1 MSTVDAA
8 SQAAE
13 RAQELRRLIE
23 HHNELYYRRDTPEVG
38 DTEYDELLNELRSIE
53 ADFPE
58 LQTPESPTQVV
69 GAAPLEGF
77 KQVEHPMQM
86 YSLANARNEDEL
98 IAWEQRLRN
107 RLEKEGIPEAEF
119 EFVTEAKIDGL
130 AISLIF
136 ENGEF
141 VRGATRGNGLIG
153 EDVTANLRTI
163 KELPKRLSGDVD
175 APAMIEV
182 RGEVYIRRAE
192 FHALNERRAEAGEP
206 TYANPRNFAAGSIR
220 QQDPALA
227 AARPLAL
234 WIYGTGAVDGLTFK
248 SHSEAL
254 DWLQRA
260 GFPINAFTRQHSI
273 EEVIAECR
281 SWEERREDLDYQI
294 DGAVVKLDQ
303 TELMRRAGVAGRE
316 PRGAI
321 AWKFAPIEQRSTL
334 RAVKWNVG
342 RTGHMV
348 PFGEID
354 AVEVGGVTVR
364 VATLHN
370 EEDLI
375 AKDIRENDEVVVT
388 RAGDVIPRIVGPTAE
403 AVKRKG
409 RADPPHPPAK
419 CPACDTETIK
429 PEGGVWTI
437 CPNRGGCPGQR
448 FQAFK
453 HFVHRGAMDIDG
465 LGEKQ
470 VMRFLE
476 LGWLSD
482 LADIY
487 ENIDQAKL
495 AELEG
500 WGPQSAAKLMQA
512 IERSKQQPFSRVLYA
527 IGLPGIGAVNARALA
542 QRFGSIEALLAA
554 TPEQVSETSGIGPVL
569 AATLAEYLD
578 QPAMLGTI
586 DRLRV
591 AGLQFA
597 GESPGSVEGPLAGK
611 TFVLTGTLPEWTR
624 DEASAKIESAG
635 GRVTS
640 TVSKKTDYV
649 VAGDTAGSKLEKA
662 QRLGVAVIDEAAL
675 RELLPQ

>member
-1 MSTVDAA
+1 MNSVDPAT
-8 SQAAE
+8 QAAQ
-13 RAQELRRLIE
+13 RAHELRRLIE
-23 HHNELYYRRDTPEVG
+23 HHNELYYRRDTPEIT
-38 DTEYDELLNELRSIE
+38 DAEYDVLLNELRAIE

-58 LQTPESPTQVV
+58 LLTPDSPTQVV

-77 KQVEHPMQM
+77 RQVEHPMQM

-98 IAWEQRLRN
+98 SAWEQRLRS
-107 RLEKEGIPEAEF
+107 RLEKEGISEAQF
-119 EFVTEAKIDGL
+119 GYVTEAKIDGL
-130 AISLIF
+130 AISLVYQ
-136 ENGEF
+136 NGKF
-141 VRGATRGNGLIG
+141 VRGATRGNGLVG
-153 EDVTANLRTI
+153 EDVTANLKTI
-163 KELPKRLSGDVD
+163 DELPKQLSGEVD

-182 RGEVYIRRAE
+182 RGEVYIRRGA
-192 FHALNERRAEAGEP
+192 FHALNQRRAEAGEP
-206 TYANPRNFAAGSIR
+206 TYANPRNLAAGSIR
-220 QQDPALA
+220 QLDTALA

-234 WIYGTGAVDGLTFK
+234 WIYGTGAADGIKFE
-248 SHSEAL
+248 SHSETLA
-254 DWLQRA
+254 WLERA
-260 GFPINAFTRQHSI
+260 GFPINAFTRQQKI

-281 SWEERREDLDYQI
+281 GWEARREGLDYQI

-303 TELMRRAGVAGRE
+303 VELMRRAGVAGRE

-321 AWKFAPIEQRSTL
+321 AWKFPPIEQRSTL

-354 AVEVGGVTVR
+354 AVDLGGVTVR

-370 EEDLI
+370 EQDVI
-375 AKDIRENDEVVVT
+375 AKDIRVGDEVVVT
-388 RAGDVIPRIVGPTAE
+388 RAGDVIPRIVGPTPE

-409 RADPPHPPAK
+409 RASQPQPPAK
-419 CPACDTETIK
+419 CPACGAETIK
-429 PEGGVWTI
+429 PEAGVWTI
-437 CPNRGGCPGQR
+437 CPNSGGCPGQR

-453 HFVHRGAMDIDG
+453 HFVHRGAMDIEG

-476 LGWLSD
+476 LGWLRD

-487 ENIDQAKL
+487 EKIDEAKL

-500 WGPQSAAKLMQA
+500 WGQQSAARLIQA
-512 IERSKQQPFSRVLYA
+512 IELSKRQPFSRVLYA

-542 QRFGSIEALLAA
+542 RRFGSIDALIAA
-554 TPEQVSETSGIGPVL
+554 TPEQVAETSGIGPVL
-569 AATLAEYLD
+569 ATTLTEYLD
-578 QPAMLGTI
+578 RPAVLETI

-597 GESPGSVEGPLAGK
+597 GESPGSVDGPLAGK

-624 DEASAKIESAG
+624 DEASARIESAG
-635 GRVTS
+635 GRVAS

-649 VAGDTAGSKLEKA
+649 VAGDAAGSKLEKA
-662 QRLGVAVIDEAAL
+662 ERLGVTVIDESAL
-675 RELLPQ
+675 RVLLPS